1 MKVRSV
7 WLKAFGLWAALTLL
21 CGGAYPLLVTV
32 VGRLLFPEKAGG
44 SLLRSGEKVVGS
56 SLLAR
61 APAGPGYFRPRPS
74 ACSWSTLPSGA
85 SNAAPTG
92 AALTD
97 SVRIR
102 RARFQTENEPA
113 DGAEVPAEML
123 CASASG
129 LDPHISVESARLQA
143 GRVARERGLDEK
155 TGAGLQKLIEDR
167 TEPRLWGL
175 FGLPRVNVTLMN
187 FMLDTIPEFRNFHQ
201 EDGHDARPD
210 PAEK

>member
-1 MKVRSV
+1 MKDRSL

-21 CGGAYPLLVTV
+21 CGGVYPLLVTAA
-32 VGRLLFPEKAGG
+32 GRLLFPEKAGG
-44 SLLRSGEKVVGS
+44 SLLRSGDMVVGS
-56 SLLAR
+56 SLLAQ

-74 ACSWSTLPSGA
+74 ACAWSTLPSGA

-92 AALTD
+92 AALAD
-97 SVRIR
+97 SLRSR
-102 RARFQTENEPA
+102 RNRFRMENELA
-113 DGAEVPAEML
+113 DGADVPAEML

-143 GRVARERGLDEK
+143 RRVARERGLDERA
-155 TGAGLQKLIEDR
+155 GAGLLNLIDRR
-167 TEPRLWGL
+167 TEPRQWGL
-175 FGLPRVNVTLMN
+175 FGLPRVNVTLLN

-201 EDGHDARPD
+201 EDGHEAQPN